1 MKDTIKKLRQS
12 VSMTQLEFAQSI
24 GMRTESIQN
33 WENGRSQPTR
43 KTLERIS
50 AKFSVSL
57 NWLLTGEGNMRNSG
71 VLADDINTQL
81 LGNIIASISNS
92 LNQRGISMSFDQR
105 LKLIMLV
112 YDEFAKNYEETKNI
126 NINESVK
133 KSIDIGIDI
142 IAR

>member
-1 MKDTIKKLRQS
+1 
-12 VSMTQLEFAQSI
+12 MTQLEFAQSI